1 MDRRHPI
8 VRLHTSVTLR
18 VAVLVALLAVCG
30 AQTAT
35 AQRLYG
41 RLLDL
46 QSDKPIASG
55 ILTLITKDGERIAT
69 AVTDEDGNW
78 LLEVPVAGV
87 YFVEAKRLG
96 YQPWV
101 DGPLEVEPGDD
112 ALFSYHL
119 NPAAIALSPIEISA
133 AATERYLGLT
143 GFYERQRS
151 DFGHFV
157 TPQDIE
163 KRHASSVMELLG
175 VIPGVRV
182 VSTGMLGNRF
192 IQLRGSVISR
202 GGVCRPRVYVDG
214 LIFLRGDSRPI
225 GADEFGNPELF
236 VDSRGNLTNAM
247 RNEGLTVDDIA
258 HPSTIAAIEV
268 YRTGTQVPVQF
279 GGNSIETRC
288 GVIVVWTRV
297 GRMM

>member
-1 MDRRHPI
+1 MDYRHPI
-8 VRLHTSVTLR
+8 VRLHTLR
-18 VAVLVALLAVCG
+18 VALLATLLAVCG
-30 AQTAT
+30 AEAAG

-46 QSDKPIASG
+46 ESNQPIASG

-69 AVTDEDGNW
+69 AVTDEDGDW
-78 LLEVPVAGV
+78 LLEVPVPGV

-101 DGPLEVEPGDD
+101 DGPLEVQPGDD
-112 ALFSYHL
+112 AIFSYHL
-119 NPAAIALSPIEISA
+119 NPAAVVLDAVEISA

-151 DFGHFV
+151 NFGHFV
-157 TPQDIE
+157 TPEFIE
-163 KRHASSVMELLG
+163 RRQGGRITELLSA
-175 VIPGVRV
+175 IPGVRV
-182 VSTGMLGNRF
+182 VTSGGSGRRF
-192 IQLRGSVISR
+192 VQLRGSFLSH
-202 GGVCRPRVYVDG
+202 GGICRPRVYVDG
-214 LIFLRGDSRPI
+214 LVYTPGDSRPQ
-225 GADEFGNPELF
+225 GMDAFSNPELF
-236 VDSRGNLTNAM
+236 TNAAGELDD
-247 RNEGLTVDDIA
+247 RDRYQGLTIDDIA

-268 YRTGTQVPVQF
+268 YRSGVQVPVQF
-279 GGNSIETRC
+279 GGNSVETQC

>member
-1 MDRRHPI
+1 MDCRHPI

-30 AQTAT
+30 AQTAA

-46 QSDKPIASG
+46 ESDQPIASG
-55 ILTLITKDGERIAT
+55 ILTLITEDGERIAT

-101 DGPLEVEPGDD
+101 DGPLEVQPGDD

-157 TPQDIE
+157 TPEDIE
-163 KRHASSVMELLG
+163 KRQATTVTELLG
-175 VIPGVRV
+175 TIPGVRV
-182 VSTGMLGNRF
+182 VSSGMAGNRF
-192 IQLRGSVISR
+192 VQLRGSLISR
-202 GGVCRPRVYVDG
+202 GGICRPRVYVDG
-214 LIFLRGDSRPI
+214 LIFMRGDSRPI

-236 VDSRGNLTNAM
+236 VDSRGNLTDAT
-247 RNEGLTVDDIA
+247 RYQGLTIDDIA

-268 YRTGTQVPVQF
+268 YRTGAQVPVQF
-279 GGNSIETRC
+279 GGTSIETRC